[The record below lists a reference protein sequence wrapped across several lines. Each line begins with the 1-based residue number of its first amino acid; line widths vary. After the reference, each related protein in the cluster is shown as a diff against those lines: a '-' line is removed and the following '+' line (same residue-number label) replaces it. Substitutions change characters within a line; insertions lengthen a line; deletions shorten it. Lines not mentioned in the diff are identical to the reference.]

1 MPCIAEFCVVLSAF
15 QGIIFFLFKTTLFA
29 KYFKMVQFKA
39 MCSSQIVVS

>member
-1 MPCIAEFCVVLSAF
+1 MPSFALVYRLFSSIV
-15 QGIIFFLFKTTLFA
+15 FFLFKTTLFA